1 MSAKID
7 LLTLFP
13 DELRVLFEKENIPKF
28 RAAQVYGW
36 LHKGVGF
43 DEMKN
48 LPKALIAQLKEK
60 YDAGT
65 VQIEEIFESQKDDTK
80 KFLFALDDGNIVE
93 GVLMRYHYGNTLC
106 ISSQVGCK
114 MGCAFC
120 ASTLEGCVRNLTCG
134 EMLHM
139 VLLTN
144 RLYSSENQRGVTNI
158 VIMGSGEPLDNYDEV
173 VRFLRL
179 VSEPSGVAISPR
191 NISLSTCGLVPQ
203 IYRLMQEDLPITL
216 AISLHAPNDDI
227 RSQIMPISRRFSM
240 QELMGACVEYT
251 KRTKRRIV
259 FEYALI
265 DRLNNQTSHAK
276 QLAALLRGMMCH
288 VNLIPLN
295 KVEERNLLP
304 SAKAQTEAFLK
315 TLSSLGISATVRR
328 EMGSD
333 IDGACG
339 QLRRRYL
346 SEKESEPLGG

>member
-1 MSAKID
+1 MSGKTD
-7 LLTLFP
+7 LLTLFLP
-13 DELRVLFEKENIPKF
+13 EIQALFAQENLPKF

-36 LHKGVGF
+36 LMKGAGF

-48 LPKALIAQLKEK
+48 LPAALRAQLAENW
-60 YDAGT
+60 DAGT
-65 VQIEEIFESQKDDTK
+65 VRILEVFESRKDETK
-80 KFLFALDDGNIVE
+80 KFLFALSDGNIVE
-93 GVLMRYHYGNTLC
+93 GVLMRYHYGSTLC

-120 ASTLEGCVRNLTCG
+120 ASTLDGCVRNLTCG

-139 VLLTN
+139 VLLVN
-144 RLYSSENQRGVTNI
+144 RRYEQQDRRGVTNI
-158 VIMGSGEPLDNYDEV
+158 VIMGSGEPLDNYDQV
-173 VRFLRL
+173 IRFLRL
-179 VSEPSGVAISPR
+179 VSAPEGIAVSPR
-191 NISLSTCGLVPQ
+191 NISLSTCGLVPE
-203 IYRLMQEDLPITL
+203 IYRLMQEDLPVTL

-251 KRTKRRIV
+251 RRTKRRIV

-265 DRLNNQTSHAK
+265 DRLNNSQQHAR

-295 KVEERNLLP
+295 RVEERRLMP
-304 SAKAQTEAFLK
+304 SAKEQTDAFLK
-315 TLSSLGISATVRR
+315 MLTALGISATVRR

-333 IDGACG
+333 IQGACG

-346 SEKESEPLGG
+346 SQKESEPSGG